1 MLFCYKFSD
10 RCNPI
15 EKHVEFM
22 SRKYD
27 ITAAPMAAQILKKY
41 NITDT
46 HDAFA
51 RIAHKNH
58 KHSVNNPLVGNI
70 LIL

>member
-1 MLFCYKFSD
+1 
-10 RCNPI
+10 
-15 EKHVEFM
+15 M

-27 ITAAPMAAQILKKY
+27 ITEAPMAAQIFGNAGLDYLKKY